1 MLKFECKNLG
11 TNCSYVA
18 AGNTVEDVKQDAEKH
33 AQTVHKDLLA
43 KMTPKQIDEM
53 YKTIVRMTH

>member
-11 TNCSYVA
+11 TNCSYIA
-18 AGNTVEDVKQDAEKH
+18 AGNTAEDVKQNAEKH
-33 AQTVHKDLLA
+33 AQTVHNDLLA